1 MSSPTELDI
10 TAAPAGRPRGRIPAP
25 AAVQNG
31 EAPRPRDAPIVFD
44 VSGLS
49 GDPVSSLSVNSCKF
63 TGVANGTD
71 KISNTSAVKF
81 TNVTINGKS
90 VSR

>member
-1 MSSPTELDI
+1 
-10 TAAPAGRPRGRIPAP
+10 
-25 AAVQNG
+25 
-31 EAPRPRDAPIVFD
+31 VFD

-49 GDPVSSLSVNSCKF
+49 DDHVKGLTVSNCKF
-63 TGVANGTD
+63 NGVGNTKD
-71 KISNTSAVKF
+71 KISNTDNVKF